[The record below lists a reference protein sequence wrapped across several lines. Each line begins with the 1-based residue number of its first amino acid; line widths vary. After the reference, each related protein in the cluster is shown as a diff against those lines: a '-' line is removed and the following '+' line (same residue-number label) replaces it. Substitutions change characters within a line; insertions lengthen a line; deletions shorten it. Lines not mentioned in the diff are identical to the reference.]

1 MWFINDLDYLNCLA
15 FCILMN
21 GIQTFG
27 CSLTGTR
34 TRTVSLMGL
43 SRYTST
49 YLIGSRYW
57 TPDPPFRPDC
67 TLAISEKQKKKYH
80 YYLIFRLAKKTTGN
94 TCLMRISLLRILL
107 LRFFKT
113 ITMILL
119 SRFYGL
125 FILLAKNLADAIFG
139 QCNFYQVP
147 KVALGK
153 NPLTKCRYSLGIPS
167 QASM

>member
-1 MWFINDLDYLNCLA
+1 MVYYLPYIDFLVPKHLNLKHCTEVHVTSFLSREFTTTAVIIEPETKLAKRTSAHCLILNLKFLWFIDDLDYLNRLA

-67 TLAISEKQKKKYH
+67 TLAISEKQKKKY
-80 YYLIFRLAKKTTGN
+80 YYRLIIFRL
-94 TCLMRISLLRILL
+94 
-107 LRFFKT
+107 
-113 ITMILL
+113 
-119 SRFYGL
+119 
-125 FILLAKNLADAIFG
+125 
-139 QCNFYQVP
+139 P
-147 KVALGK
+147 
-153 NPLTKCRYSLGIPS
+153 
-167 QASM
+167 